1 MKGDFEAVVDHHAA
15 RRRDLMREAAC
26 VAGAFAAAGVW
37 PALPA
42 AATSTIQRHARS
54 LLVDALGAPLRAK
67 AVKPGEP
74 MLFNYPFVSSP
85 VFLLALDAAVVTSEQ
100 PPREGRAPYASP
112 AGVGPDRSIVAFCAI
127 CSHRLVY
134 PTPQVSFIGVRKG
147 AARNEPAQV
156 IHCCGDDS
164 RYDPTQGAR
173 VLAGPAP
180 QPLAAVALEWHAK
193 DDTLHAVGVLGPEPF
208 DAFFEKY
215 AFKLEM
221 EYGSGRART
230 PAGATA
236 VVKTASAYSKQWQR
250 CPA

>member
-1 MKGDFEAVVDHHAA
+1 MDDHASS
-15 RRRDLMREAAC
+15 RRDLMREAAC
-26 VAGAFAAAGVW
+26 VAGAFAAAGAW
-37 PALPA
+37 PTLPA
-42 AATSTIQRHARS
+42 AATTLQRHGRS
-54 LLVDALGAPLRAK
+54 LLVDAFGEPLRSK
-67 AVKPGEP
+67 ALQPGEP

-85 VFLLALDAAVVTSEQ
+85 VFLLALDAAVVPTDVAPS
-100 PPREGRAPYASP
+100 EGRGNYASP
-112 AGVGPDRSIVAFCAI
+112 AGVGARRSIVAFCAI

-134 PTPQVSFIGVRKG
+134 PTPQLSFIGVRKG
-147 AARNEPAQV
+147 AARGEPQHV

-164 RYDPTQGAR
+164 RYDPAQGAR

-180 QPLAAVALEWHAK
+180 QPLAAVQLEWQDK
-193 DDTLHAVGVLGPEPF
+193 DDTLHAVGVVGAEPF

-221 EYGSGRART
+221 EYGGGRART
-230 PAGATA
+230 PAAATV

>member
-1 MKGDFEAVVDHHAA
+1 
-15 RRRDLMREAAC
+15 MREAAC
-26 VAGAFAAAGVW
+26 VAGAFAAAGVL

-42 AATSTIQRHARS
+42 TAAMQRHGRS
-54 LLVDALGAPLRAK
+54 LLVDALGEPLRAK
-67 AVKPGEP
+67 AVKAGEP

-85 VFLLALDAAVVTSEQ
+85 VFLLALDATVVS
-100 PPREGRAPYASP
+100 
-112 AGVGPDRSIVAFCAI
+112 GVGPARSIVAFCAI
-127 CSHRLVY
+127 CSHKLVY

-147 AARNEPAQV
+147 AARGEPSQV

-164 RYDPTQGAR
+164 RYDPARGAR

-180 QPLAAVALEWHAK
+180 QPLAAVQLEWQAG
-193 DDTLHAVGVLGPEPF
+193 DDTLHAVGVLGAEPF

-221 EYGSGRART
+221 EYGSGRSRM
-230 PAGATA
+230 PAGDKV
-236 VVKTASAYSKQWQR
+236 VVKAASAYSKQWQR